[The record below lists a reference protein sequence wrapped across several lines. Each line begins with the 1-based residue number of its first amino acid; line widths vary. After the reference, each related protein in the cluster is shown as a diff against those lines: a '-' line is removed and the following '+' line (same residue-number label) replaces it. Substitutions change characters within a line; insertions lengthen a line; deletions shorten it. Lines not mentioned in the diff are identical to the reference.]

1 MRFLLQSDV
10 ADTQEAGTA
19 KKQERPGGPWRI
31 LLVDDDPAD
40 CVFYSDIL
48 KDHGC
53 MVQYVKSGREALKL
67 ASDEQ
72 YDCVLLDVMIPGEDG
87 FAICE
92 GLRKLSDIPVIFLSC
107 VTEADKQ
114 VEGFAAG
121 GIEYITKD
129 TPAELFWTKVKTRIR
144 LSAAD
149 RTQLR
154 FGPLLLDLAGHRALM
169 DGKDLSLT
177 PAEFDILWQISEQTG
192 HIFTPEELFHMV
204 WSGQTWDGGQLVQ
217 THMSRLRR
225 KLEKA
230 YEKH

>member
-1 MRFLLQSDV
+1 
-10 ADTQEAGTA
+10 
-19 KKQERPGGPWRI
+19 
-31 LLVDDDPAD
+31 
-40 CVFYSDIL
+40 
-48 KDHGC
+48 
-53 MVQYVKSGREALKL
+53 MVQYVESGRDALKL
-67 ASDEQ
+67 AADEP

-92 GLRKLSDIPVIFLSC
+92 SLRKLSDIPVIFLSC

-177 PAEFDILWQISEQTG
+177 PAEFDILWQISEQAG
-192 HIFTPEELFHMV
+192 HIFTPEEIAGIVCGMP
-204 WSGQTWDGGQLVQ
+204 WDGGQQ
-217 THMSRLRR
+217 MHMSRLRR

-230 YEKH
+230 WDRHHFIESVWGQGYRFVPPNH